1 MSCRSVAFR
10 NRVAPASTDAAAWVL
25 AGQAPGGP
33 SRARGAS
40 SVRGAGPGV
49 LGGRVL
55 PSPLP
60 SPPPSPTP
68 HSSLRGPPVLPSP
81 HRDITSVCE
90 RGSERRQA
98 CPSTAQSR
106 GRGPPRGG
114 PGLGPH
120 GSGRQWGPWR
130 APSGQRGP
138 GRARRSWPAL
148 EGGARHLQG
157 GVVSARA
164 SPAPTGPAR
173 PCRDAKPGS
182 AEPPG
187 AEPRLPLARP
197 SGGVDPA
204 SEHLRGMVLPRLAMP
219 SSPRRRTVQPREVG
233 WGCLLLSADP
243 EELV

>member
-1 MSCRSVAFR
+1 MSCRSVAFC
-10 NRVAPASTDAAAWVL
+10 NRVAPASTDAGAWVL

-120 GSGRQWGPWR
+120 GSGCQW
-130 APSGQRGP
+130 GP

-148 EGGARHLQG
+148 EGGARRLQG

-164 SPAPTGPAR
+164 SPAQTGPAR

-187 AEPRLPLARP
+187 AEPRPPLARP
-197 SGGVDPA
+197 SGGVDPT
-204 SEHLRGMVLPRLAMP
+204 SECLRGMVLPRLP
-219 SSPRRRTVQPREVG
+219 CPPRLGVGQCSPVKWVG
-233 WGCLLLSADP
+233 GCLLLSADP